1 MTGALPNT
9 IEALDSEWLTGALRR
24 SGTIS
29 GDASVQIAEKA
40 PLTAGTAFA
49 THMYR
54 LRLDGPDGCPE
65 TAILKLPVTGE
76 IREFIDGVGAYA
88 REVTF
93 YRELAADVPL
103 RVPTPYVAEMSTETT
118 DFVLLLEDLSDLD
131 PVDQITGL
139 PLEQAG
145 AALDDLARFHA
156 WSWGDERL
164 DRLAGSFPPLD
175 GPVGRGASEM
185 FVKFYSAAWP
195 GARQALG
202 NGIAPDIAELG
213 ERLPSLLPQ
222 LIDRLGSPR
231 TITHGE
237 LRADNL
243 FISPDGQLT
252 MIDFQ
257 TVGQQAGMIDV
268 SYLLSQSLATSV
280 RRENEES
287 LVRRYWQGLGAAGV
301 SGYGWDDAWMQYRVG
316 IAYNLL
322 WAVMAHGQSA
332 RIDDRGRQLV
342 TKMLERAC
350 TAMADNDSPGAVDS

>member
-1 MTGALPNT
+1 MPPT
-9 IEALDSEWLTGALRR
+9 IETTPTTIDQLDGVWLTNALRR
-24 SGTIS
+24 AGRLEPAAT
-29 GDASVQIAEKA
+29 VEIAGHE
-40 PLTAGTAFA
+40 PLTTGTAFA
-49 THMYR
+49 TRMYR
-54 LRLDGPDGCPE
+54 LRLDGPTGIPE
-65 TAILKLPVTGE
+65 TAVLKLPVTGE

-93 YRELAADVPL
+93 YRELAAEVPL
-103 RVPTPYVAEMSTETT
+103 RVPEPYVAEISAETT
-118 DFVLLLEDLSDLD
+118 DFVLLLEDLSDLE
-131 PVDQITGL
+131 PADQIAGL

-195 GARQALG
+195 GAREALG
-202 NGIAPDIAELG
+202 DGIAPEVAELG
-213 ERLPSLLPQ
+213 ERLPSLLPH

-268 SYLLSQSLATSV
+268 SYLVSQSLATPV

-287 LVRRYWQGLGAAGV
+287 LVRRYWEGLRAAGV
-301 SGYGWDDAWMQYRVG
+301 SGYSWEEAWSSTGWA
-316 IAYNLL
+316 
-322 WAVMAHGQSA
+322 
-332 RIDDRGRQLV
+332 
-342 TKMLERAC
+342 
-350 TAMADNDSPGAVDS
+350 SPTTCSGP